1 MGPAPAGSVGGRR
14 SRARAYLG
22 LARVSNLPTVW
33 TNVLAGTAL
42 ATGGVS
48 WPAFAALAGAVSLLY
63 TGGMFLNDA
72 FDHRFD
78 AMHRRDR
85 PIPSGETTVG
95 EVFAVGWLLVG
106 LGVLGVFGAAG
117 ARAAAWA
124 AVLAACI
131 VYYDWRHKRD
141 PLGPLVM
148 GVCRGLVYVVAG
160 HAGLWAAVMT
170 AYVTAVTLLAKY
182 GDRRW
187 GWTIAWWIAAISIVD
202 ATAIAVAGVS
212 NVALIALG
220 GFPLTIVAQRWV
232 RGT

>member
-1 MGPAPAGSVGGRR
+1 VKPRR
-14 SRARAYLG
+14 SRARAYLA

-33 TNVLAGTAL
+33 TNVLAGMVL
-42 ATGGVS
+42 AGGTVS
-48 WPAFAALAGAVSLLY
+48 WPLFAGLAGAVSLLY

-78 AMHRRDR
+78 AAHRRDR
-85 PIPSGETTVG
+85 PIPAGEATSA
-95 EVFAVGWLLVG
+95 EAFAVGAALV
-106 LGVLGVFGAAG
+106 VLGVAGVGLASGLRGAV
-117 ARAAAWA
+117 WA
-124 AVLAACI
+124 AVLASAI

-148 GVCRGLVYVVAG
+148 GVCRGLVYAVAG
-160 HAGLWAAVMT
+160 HVGAWAIVMT
-170 AYVTAVTLLAKY
+170 IYVSGVTLLAKH

-202 ATAIAVAGVS
+202 ATAIAAAGVP
-212 NVALIALG
+212 NIALIALG
-220 GFPLTIVAQRWV
+220 GFPLTLVAQRWV